1 MCASWLSALFVAAL
15 DIKLGMMGV
24 LDADVNETLENFKGS
39 EEDTVL
45 AIKVSENAKHT
56 KLVPIPG
63 SGCCCLE
70 LNSQTD
76 LRTV

>member
-24 LDADVNETLENFKGS
+24 LDPDVNETLENFKGS

-45 AIKVSENAKHT
+45 AIKVSENAKHM
-56 KLVPIPG
+56 KLMPIHA
-63 SGCCCLE
+63 SSFCYISSHAARL
-70 LNSQTD
+70 T
-76 LRTV
+76 